1 VTVVGEPFGIFVV
14 ISSRD
19 VSELCEVGEGLLVRD
34 EDLDWDPDSEV
45 EAEVVVEGATVVDE
59 LEIMTE
65 ELIVVST
72 RVEVD

>member
-1 VTVVGEPFGIFVV
+1 
-14 ISSRD
+14 
-19 VSELCEVGEGLLVRD
+19 
-34 EDLDWDPDSEV
+34 V

-59 LEIMTE
+59 LEIIRE